1 MQSLP
6 HFQIIQTAKYSAVPI
21 YEYRRSKQ
29 QMEKK
34 WFSFDEMDRREK
46 KNFGFLVFAA
56 ADSGE
61 LKIIAFMIDKKI
73 QLSTQSQLCI
83 LWK

>member
-1 MQSLP
+1 MRW
-6 HFQIIQTAKYSAVPI
+6 TG
-21 YEYRRSKQ
+21 ER
-29 QMEKK
+29 
-34 WFSFDEMDRREK
+34 K
-46 KNFGFLVFAA
+46 KNEFGFLVFAA